1 MSNPVNEIRE
11 QQILETAAD
20 LFVHYGYDKTTVGD
34 IAREAG
40 ISKSA
45 FYLHFKNKEQL
56 LEELLHWK
64 LKAYAINWI
73 QRIEDDP
80 AGGSIGGMYKNMMYS
95 LDNSPFMAAI
105 FRQDERILGTY
116 LRQPNNFFAKPQRS
130 PSSRYTTIKLM
141 QDAGA
146 VRDDLDAKVIAYIIN
161 MLSYALVA
169 MHDVV
174 PQEEIPATE
183 EIIEGIATIMDGAL
197 TPPNGSNSEAG
208 KRVIRQM
215 TEAARQRSETA

>member
-1 MSNPVNEIRE
+1 MSKSMNEIRE
-11 QQILETAAD
+11 QQILDTAAD
-20 LFVHYGYDKTTVGD
+20 LFGHFGYDKTTIGD

-45 FYLHFKNKEQL
+45 FYLHFKNKELL
-56 LEELLHWK
+56 LEALLHRE
-64 LKAYAINWI
+64 LKAYATNWL

-80 AGGSIGGMYKNMMYS
+80 AGGTIGGMYKNMLYS
-95 LDNSPFMAAI
+95 LDSSPFMAAI

-130 PSSRYTTIKLM
+130 PSSHYTIIKMM

-174 PQEEIPATE
+174 PQEEIPTTE
-183 EIIEGIATIMDGAL
+183 EIIEGIATIVDSAL
-197 TPPNGSNSEAG
+197 TPASGSDSEAG
-208 KRVIRQM
+208 KKVIQQM
-215 TEAARQRSETA
+215 TEDARQKK